1 MADFTRLN
9 KYRAELKKMR
19 DKRAAMDEKIKDIER
34 KCREEENVMIHD
46 LVREANMTPEQL
58 AVLIGMNG
66 AEKINA
72 INSTKETG
80 KTEDDKNDEENDE
93 DND

>member
-34 KCREEENVMIHD
+34 KCREEENVMSHD

-58 AVLIGMNG
+58 AALIGMNG
-66 AEKINA
+66 AEKIAA
-72 INSTKETG
+72 INSTKDNYI
-80 KTEDDKNDEENDE
+80 TEDDQNDEQD
-93 DND
+93 D